1 MEIDLIMILN
11 VFLHCVH
18 VHDTNDDFHY
28 IHQLLDRCQM
38 ASCSS
43 FKRNYR
49 DRYMVHCVHSIT
61 TEEMHNLL
69 FQQVVDKIRTI
80 LNQQIKMTNQIIQN
94 KLKQFQ
100 MKGCAHRKHKSISQT
115 LFRVGFILGYVEAKY
130 FSLKEELVHNINE
143 YFRISIGQYHT
154 PKAIIHQ
161 QSAYYAQNYN
171 EQSLP
176 LSNILCMLIYCNY
189 DSLQSEFSKTY
200 RILTSTDTLQSVKK
214 RHSHFCHLAKC
225 LSESIASI
233 SVPVMGDK
241 TNLFYHGIGDKLAL
255 ISTANRGISIHVPLS
270 TSSSRGIDAVF
281 NRNNGIVVEFEDY
294 IGGATQLPVGWLSDF
309 TSEPEHLFIG
319 GAGGLKFNNI
329 TNVDRIL
336 KDVLKALRLID
347 DAMNRQTNDEAC
359 RKARKIATQLLQCS
373 LHPQSDKYLPFKIH
387 PYEAELSA
395 RFFIGIDAVH
405 VDCEMIEKC
414 YPCLGRIVLNKRLK
428 WVDIEVLIEL
438 FPNLSQV
445 VVDVPNGVD
454 VSTKWLLQIESD
466 LKCITQ
472 QIKPTQVITLRINI
486 NESVHWS
493 QFSKH
498 FEHNGFEISFQKMQN
513 MNDVRHYVTFEL
525 SPPLL
530 APEASPPPHESSL
543 IVNDDQGHP
552 HSFVGTAEQAV
563 GVQDIVSLS
572 SDESDHK
579 MDSHTEA
586 LSGFAPIKQQR
597 EHSFCDDID
606 TDATALSFMPLV
618 DPCEGISMDS
628 DETSLT
634 SDSESMDY
642 EHMQLVDQLE
652 DIVNKEMDNLM
663 SLYDQL
669 MNVKKELLTSDNSGI
684 ISCPL
689 LGCGANN
696 SKKPTCNGN
705 SQGNNKQAQ
714 NNGNVNGDN
723 NGGDRQKESNNDG
736 SGDKDKNT
744 VPISQSAS
752 CNHLSTCPDC
762 RLGWTQKCEQVKMF
776 KALLLTLQT
785 QHAHHVSFVGTLCE
799 AIANAKAKGNKK
811 SKSKNRRKPTDTM
824 KAKQPSY
831 NPPSYN
837 DLNVKIPKAFAD
849 DTIPHI
855 TQEAIAPPNVYS
867 YVKKSIVMQH
877 NDQQLPMDQ
886 KNVIVNMDFHEAKSN
901 EPLYCRMSKIQ
912 NQRYNWQLEHKL
924 YTAAELASLGFTALA
939 QSSRIPLQQ
948 DTGSELLS
956 ASIRDPQS
964 VHDILRRCKWNDTP
978 VFNTTQN
985 YKRITLSIQQCK
997 LNPMVERTLSNMDA
1011 AKSFI
1016 PILMFGERSHWV
1028 EHVAI
1033 VHIDMSDACI
1043 EDNKMDQDERDQV
1056 DINVGISLRCDAHG
1070 IRITGIHV
1078 DKEKISEQHQVLHPH
1093 VCHCLDGFNSN
1104 IHDIRVG
1111 NPDTVEN
1118 KMKDLKQKYSAYKEF
1133 IHCFINSDPET
1144 YGTFQ
1149 HQAQVLLMNENGA
1162 LSNYLK
1168 SMDFRR
1174 SFSTPLSSPDYC
1186 LHSTY

>member
-1 MEIDLIMILN
+1 MGVTLYMMITGVCPFAGN
-11 VFLHCVH
+11 G
-18 VHDTNDDFHY
+18 
-28 IHQLLDRCQM
+28 
-38 ASCSS
+38 
-43 FKRNYR
+43 
-49 DRYMVHCVHSIT
+49 
-61 TEEMHNLL
+61 
-69 FQQVVDKIRTI
+69 I
-80 LNQQIKMTNQIIQN
+80 LETYEKIQN
-94 KLKQFQ
+94 EQPPIPTDIDQNMRDFLEQILQKDPDKRITLKQAMTHQWITKNGTDPLSHPKKYQKKTQRRVSVTKDDIEHAVSLRSHTIQRLRRTSVEIQYAKPTNATRNKTSNKPPPIARKLSTKQRNTPTEHKALSPKTVESNSNISPSFAKRRTGSDISRLRKGK
-100 MKGCAHRKHKSISQT
+100 MKGKAKGNKPKPSKHVDT
-115 LFRVGFILGYVEAKY
+115 
-130 FSLKEELVHNINE
+130 
-143 YFRISIGQYHT
+143 
-154 PKAIIHQ
+154 
-161 QSAYYAQNYN
+161 
-171 EQSLP
+171 
-176 LSNILCMLIYCNY
+176 
-189 DSLQSEFSKTY
+189 
-200 RILTSTDTLQSVKK
+200 TD
-214 RHSHFCHLAKC
+214 
-225 LSESIASI
+225 E
-233 SVPVMGDK
+233 
-241 TNLFYHGIGDKLAL
+241 
-255 ISTANRGISIHVPLS
+255 
-270 TSSSRGIDAVF
+270 
-281 NRNNGIVVEFEDY
+281 
-294 IGGATQLPVGWLSDF
+294 
-309 TSEPEHLFIG
+309 
-319 GAGGLKFNNI
+319 NNI
-329 TNVDRIL
+329 TRLSDGEAMDR
-336 KDVLKALRLID
+336 DH
-347 DAMNRQTNDEAC
+347 
-359 RKARKIATQLLQCS
+359 TQLV
-373 LHPQSDKYLPFKIH
+373 
-387 PYEAELSA
+387 A
-395 RFFIGIDAVH
+395 
-405 VDCEMIEKC
+405 
-414 YPCLGRIVLNKRLK
+414 
-428 WVDIEVLIEL
+428 
-438 FPNLSQV
+438 
-445 VVDVPNGVD
+445 
-454 VSTKWLLQIESD
+454 
-466 LKCITQ
+466 
-472 QIKPTQVITLRINI
+472 
-486 NESVHWS
+486 
-493 QFSKH
+493 
-498 FEHNGFEISFQKMQN
+498 
-513 MNDVRHYVTFEL
+513 
-525 SPPLL
+525 
-530 APEASPPPHESSL
+530 
-543 IVNDDQGHP
+543 
-552 HSFVGTAEQAV
+552 
-563 GVQDIVSLS
+563 
-572 SDESDHK
+572 
-579 MDSHTEA
+579 
-586 LSGFAPIKQQR
+586 
-597 EHSFCDDID
+597 
-606 TDATALSFMPLV
+606 
-618 DPCEGISMDS
+618 
-628 DETSLT
+628 
-634 SDSESMDY
+634 
-642 EHMQLVDQLE
+642 QLE
-652 DIVNKEMDNLM
+652 QIVDKEMTNLA
-663 SLYDQL
+663 SLYDKHMADL
-669 MNVKKELLTSDNSGI
+669 MCLLPSADTCEI

-689 LGCGANN
+689 PNYGA
-696 SKKPTCNGN
+696 KKSN
-705 SQGNNKQAQ
+705 SQTPNHDPTQNHDNMNSSGACGGNNNEEKGQ
-714 NNGNVNGDN
+714 NTPN
-723 NGGDRQKESNNDG
+723 NNDS
-736 SGDKDKNT
+736 SGDKYEKDASM
-744 VPISQSAS
+744 PQSTP
-752 CNHLSTCPDC
+752 CNHLNTCSYC
-762 RLGWTQKCEQVKMF
+762 RLGWTQKCEQNKIF
-776 KALLLTLQT
+776 KGLLLRLQT

-877 NDQQLPMDQ
+877 NDKQLPMDQ

-901 EPLYCRMSKIQ
+901 EPLYCIMSKIQ

-956 ASIRDPQS
+956 ASIHDPQS

-1011 AKSFI
+1011 VKSFI

-1043 EDNKMDQDERDQV
+1043 EDNKMDEDERDQV